1 MLSITKL
8 KLSHLLLGCD
18 LLPFDLMLLRKLN
31 LLMLDLKLLVLDPK
45 LLLLDWSWISSCYR
59 AVLARSQAAAGS
71 VSQHCCSSSRS
82 SCVAGAETAGS

>member
-31 LLMLDLKLLVLDPK
+31 LLMLDLSAGSQAAVARLVLDLKLDLKLLVLDLK
-45 LLLLDWSWISSCYR
+45 LLLLD
-59 AVLARSQAAAGS
+59 
-71 VSQHCCSSSRS
+71 
-82 SCVAGAETAGS
+82 